1 MVNLDEKKVGEA
13 AKRTL
18 AKEIDP
24 VDAAKKAKALLR
36 LRLCQTALFS
46 IF

>member
-1 MVNLDEKKVGEA
+1 MNLDEKKVGEA
-13 AKRTL
+13 AKRAL
-18 AKEIDP
+18 AKGIDP
-24 VDAAKKAKALLR
+24 VDAVKKAKALLR

>member
-18 AKEIDP
+18 AKGIDP
-24 VDAAKKAKALLR
+24 VDAVKKGSWFFTPAP
-36 LRLCQTALFS
+36 
-46 IF
+46 